1 MAGDV
6 GKIYDAF
13 GDQEMLWAMTFNSWY
28 VHFKIVL
35 DAICLL
41 KLILNTCKN

>member
-13 GDQEMLWAMTFNSWY
+13 GDQEMLWAMTCNSWY

-35 DAICLL
+35 NAIWLL